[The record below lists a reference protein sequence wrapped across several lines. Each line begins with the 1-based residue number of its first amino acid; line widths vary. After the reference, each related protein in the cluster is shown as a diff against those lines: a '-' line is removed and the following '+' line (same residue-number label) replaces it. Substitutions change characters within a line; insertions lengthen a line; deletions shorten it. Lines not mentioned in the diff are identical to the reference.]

1 MPPPPPPGSTGS
13 TPKHPSGNTLP
24 STGSTPGKHPDQSSG
39 NAILPPGLK
48 QMLFRALPVVTMTF
62 LSWVLMNWTSSAAA
76 SYRFV
81 CFGFASLCALTYFA
95 RWVCI
100 CVLDCV
106 CVCIGF
112 ALASVCSRVWWRGCV
127 CVCECVCVCRNGW
140 TCDLIWRSE

>member
-13 TPKHPSGNTLP
+13 TPKHPSGNALP
-24 STGSTPGKHPDQSSG
+24 STGSTGSTPGKHPDNNHPS

-48 QMLFRALPVVTMTF
+48 QMLFRAIPVVTMTF

-95 RWVCI
+95 RPNGGAGESRKTFVI
-100 CVLDCV
+100 LS
-106 CVCIGF
+106 GAS
-112 ALASVCSRVWWRGCV
+112 ALLGGCV
-127 CVCECVCVCRNGW
+127 CACVCLCVGVCM
-140 TCDLIWRSE
+140 CV